1 MRRPSPP
8 APWALAPPPP
18 AFQRHA
24 PQKPPPSGSPA
35 RPRGLPDGGGARQAA
50 QARMQESR
58 IAAHSR
64 TRLALEE
71 LSQSLSLKVLTEYH
85 GQTFRLRQP
94 SKMLQ

>member
-35 RPRGLPDGGGARQAA
+35 RPRGLPGGA
-50 QARMQESR
+50 EP
-58 IAAHSR
+58 
-64 TRLALEE
+64 T
-71 LSQSLSLKVLTEYH
+71 
-85 GQTFRLRQP
+85 RLRQP
-94 SKMLQ
+94 MSGWGKPHRSPQPGGIFAILIAHQR